1 MENKSIKDEIK
12 KTYEKFNSIFI
23 KETGKHLKEFKISE
37 IRDQFK
43 AWIKNNPQMFND
55 LYEAE
60 DSFLYIYH
68 FRELQEINRVGLMLR
83 EMTDQSAYHKFI
95 QEFFD
100 DNSPSG
106 LQDLKVH
113 LINNESDKIWYSR
126 DSQIDS
132 LVDGWREDR
141 FSDYL
146 RSL

>member
-12 KTYEKFNSIFI
+12 KTYEKFNTIFL
-23 KETGKHLKEFKISE
+23 KETGRHLQEFKISE

-55 LYEAE
+55 LYDAE

-68 FRELQEINRVGLMLR
+68 FRELQEINRVGIMLR
-83 EMTDQSAYHKFI
+83 EMTDQVAYRKFI

-113 LINNESDKIWYSR
+113 QLNNESDKAWHSR
-126 DSQIDS
+126 DSKVDS
-132 LVDGWREDR
+132 LIAEWREQR
-141 FSDYL
+141 FSPYL
-146 RSL
+146 

>member
-12 KTYEKFNSIFI
+12 KTYEKFNTIFL
-23 KETGKHLKEFKISE
+23 KETGRHLQEFKISE

-43 AWIKNNPQMFND
+43 AWIKNNSQMFSD

-68 FRELQEINRVGLMLR
+68 FRELQEINRVGIMLR
-83 EMTDQSAYHKFI
+83 EMTDQVAYRKFI

-113 LINNESDKIWYSR
+113 QLNNESDKVWHSR
-126 DSQIDS
+126 DSKVDS
-132 LVDGWREDR
+132 LIAEWREQR
-141 FSDYL
+141 FSPYL
-146 RSL
+146 

>member
-1 MENKSIKDEIK
+1 MENKFIKDEIK
-12 KTYEKFNSIFI
+12 KTYEKFNTIFL
-23 KETGKHLKEFKISE
+23 KETGRHLQEFKISD

-55 LYEAE
+55 LYDAE

-68 FRELQEINRVGLMLR
+68 FRELQEINRVGIMLR
-83 EMTDQSAYHKFI
+83 EMADQVAYRKFI

-113 LINNESDKIWYSR
+113 QLNNESDKVWHSR
-126 DSQIDS
+126 DSKVDS
-132 LVDGWREDR
+132 LIAEWREQR
-141 FSDYL
+141 FSPYL
-146 RSL
+146 

>member
-1 MENKSIKDEIK
+1 MENKSIKDQIK
-12 KTYEKFNSIFI
+12 KTYEKFNTIFL
-23 KETGKHLKEFKISE
+23 KETGRHLQEFKISD

-55 LYEAE
+55 LYDAE

-68 FRELQEINRVGLMLR
+68 FRELQEINRVGIMLR
-83 EMTDQSAYHKFI
+83 EMADQVAYRKFI

-113 LINNESDKIWYSR
+113 QLNNESDKVWHSR
-126 DSQIDS
+126 DSKVDS
-132 LVDGWREDR
+132 LIAEWREQR
-141 FSDYL
+141 FSPYL
-146 RSL
+146 

>member
-1 MENKSIKDEIK
+1 MENKSIRDEIR
-12 KTYEKFNSIFI
+12 KTYEKFNTIFL
-23 KETGKHLKEFKISE
+23 KETGRHLQEFKISE

-55 LYEAE
+55 LYDAE

-68 FRELQEINRVGLMLR
+68 FRELQEINRVGIMLR
-83 EMTDQSAYHKFI
+83 EMTDQVAYRKFI

-113 LINNESDKIWYSR
+113 QLNNESDKVWHSR
-126 DSQIDS
+126 DSKVDS
-132 LVDGWREDR
+132 LIAEWREQR
-141 FSDYL
+141 FSPYL
-146 RSL
+146 

>member
-12 KTYEKFNSIFI
+12 KTYEKFNTIFL
-23 KETGKHLKEFKISE
+23 KETGRHLQEFKISE

-55 LYEAE
+55 LYDAE

-68 FRELQEINRVGLMLR
+68 FRELQEINRVEIMLR
-83 EMTDQSAYHKFI
+83 EMTDEVAYRKFI

-113 LINNESDKIWYSR
+113 QLNNESDKVWHSR
-126 DSQIDS
+126 DSKVDS
-132 LVDGWREDR
+132 LIAEWREQR
-141 FSDYL
+141 FSPYL
-146 RSL
+146 

>member
-1 MENKSIKDEIK
+1 MENKSIKDQIK
-12 KTYEKFNSIFI
+12 KTYEKFNTIFL
-23 KETGKHLKEFKISE
+23 KETGRHLQEFKISE

-55 LYEAE
+55 LYDAE

-68 FRELQEINRVGLMLR
+68 FRELQEINRVGIMLR
-83 EMTDQSAYHKFI
+83 EMTDEVAYRKFI

-113 LINNESDKIWYSR
+113 QLNNESDKVWHSR
-126 DSQIDS
+126 DSKVDS
-132 LVDGWREDR
+132 LIAEWREQR
-141 FSDYL
+141 FSPYL
-146 RSL
+146 

>member
-12 KTYEKFNSIFI
+12 KTYEKFNTIFL
-23 KETGKHLKEFKISE
+23 KETGRHLQEFKISD

-55 LYEAE
+55 LYDAE

-68 FRELQEINRVGLMLR
+68 FRELQEINRVGIMLR
-83 EMTDQSAYHKFI
+83 EMTDQVAYRKFI

-113 LINNESDKIWYSR
+113 QLNNESDKVWHSR
-126 DSQIDS
+126 DSKVDS
-132 LVDGWREDR
+132 LIAEWREQR
-141 FSDYL
+141 FSPYL
-146 RSL
+146 

>member
-12 KTYEKFNSIFI
+12 KTYEKFNTIFL
-23 KETGKHLKEFKISE
+23 KETGRHLQEFKISE

-43 AWIKNNPQMFND
+43 AWIKNNSQMFND
-55 LYEAE
+55 LYDAE

-68 FRELQEINRVGLMLR
+68 FRELQEINRVGIMLR
-83 EMTDQSAYHKFI
+83 EMTDQVAYRKFI

-113 LINNESDKIWYSR
+113 QLNNESDKVWHSR
-126 DSQIDS
+126 DSKVDS
-132 LVDGWREDR
+132 LIAEWREQR
-141 FSDYL
+141 FSPYL
-146 RSL
+146 

>member
-1 MENKSIKDEIK
+1 MENKSIKDEIR
-12 KTYEKFNSIFI
+12 KTYEKFNTIFL
-23 KETGKHLKEFKISE
+23 KETGRHLQEFKISE

-55 LYEAE
+55 LYDAE

-68 FRELQEINRVGLMLR
+68 FRELQEINRVGIMLR
-83 EMTDQSAYHKFI
+83 EMTDEVAYRKFI

-113 LINNESDKIWYSR
+113 QLNNESDKVWHSR
-126 DSQIDS
+126 DSKVDS
-132 LVDGWREDR
+132 LIAEWREQR
-141 FSDYL
+141 FSPYL
-146 RSL
+146 

>member
-12 KTYEKFNSIFI
+12 KTYEKFNTIFL
-23 KETGKHLKEFKISE
+23 KETGRHLHEFKISE

-43 AWIKNNPQMFND
+43 AWIKSNSQMFSD
-55 LYEAE
+55 LYDAE

-68 FRELQEINRVGLMLR
+68 FRELQEINRVGIMLR
-83 EMTDQSAYHKFI
+83 EMTDQAAYRKFI

-113 LINNESDKIWYSR
+113 QLNNESDKVWHSR
-126 DSQIDS
+126 DSKVDS
-132 LVDGWREDR
+132 LIAEWREQR
-141 FSDYL
+141 FSPYL
-146 RSL
+146 

>member
-12 KTYEKFNSIFI
+12 KTYEKFNTIFL
-23 KETGKHLKEFKISE
+23 KETGRHLKEFKISE

-55 LYEAE
+55 LYDAE

-68 FRELQEINRVGLMLR
+68 FRELQEINRVGIMLR
-83 EMTDQSAYHKFI
+83 EMTDQVAYRKFI

-113 LINNESDKIWYSR
+113 QLNNESDKVWHSR
-126 DSQIDS
+126 DSKVDS
-132 LVDGWREDR
+132 LIAEWREQR
-141 FSDYL
+141 FSPYL
-146 RSL
+146 

>member
-12 KTYEKFNSIFI
+12 KTYEKFNTIFL
-23 KETGKHLKEFKISE
+23 KETGRHLQEFKISE

-55 LYEAE
+55 LYDAE

-68 FRELQEINRVGLMLR
+68 FRELQEINRVGIMLR
-83 EMTDQSAYHKFI
+83 EMTDEVAYRKFI

-113 LINNESDKIWYSR
+113 QLNNESDKVWHSR
-126 DSQIDS
+126 DSKVNS
-132 LVDGWREDR
+132 LIAEWREQR
-141 FSDYL
+141 FSPYL
-146 RSL
+146 

>member
-1 MENKSIKDEIK
+1 MENKSVKDEIK
-12 KTYEKFNSIFI
+12 KTYEKFNTIFL
-23 KETGKHLKEFKISE
+23 KETGRHLQEFKISE

-55 LYEAE
+55 LYDAE

-68 FRELQEINRVGLMLR
+68 FRELQEINRVGIMLR
-83 EMTDQSAYHKFI
+83 EMTDEVAYRKFI

-113 LINNESDKIWYSR
+113 QLNNESDKVWHSR
-126 DSQIDS
+126 DSKVDS
-132 LVDGWREDR
+132 LIAEWREQR
-141 FSDYL
+141 FSPYL
-146 RSL
+146 

>member
-1 MENKSIKDEIK
+1 MENKSIKDQIK
-12 KTYEKFNSIFI
+12 KTYEKFNTIFL
-23 KETGKHLKEFKISE
+23 KQTGRHLQEFKISE

-55 LYEAE
+55 LYDAE

-68 FRELQEINRVGLMLR
+68 FRELQEINRVGIMLR
-83 EMTDQSAYHKFI
+83 EMADQVAYRKFI

-113 LINNESDKIWYSR
+113 QLNNESDKVWHSR
-126 DSQIDS
+126 DSKVDS
-132 LVDGWREDR
+132 LIAEWREQR
-141 FSDYL
+141 FSPYL
-146 RSL
+146 

>member
-55 LYEAE
+55 LYDAE

-68 FRELQEINRVGLMLR
+68 FRELQEINRVGIMLR
-83 EMTDQSAYHKFI
+83 EMTDQVAYRKFI

-113 LINNESDKIWYSR
+113 QLNNESDKVWHSR
-126 DSQIDS
+126 DSKVDS
-132 LVDGWREDR
+132 LIAEWREQR
-141 FSDYL
+141 FSPYL
-146 RSL
+146 

>member
-12 KTYEKFNSIFI
+12 KTYEKFNTIFL
-23 KETGKHLKEFKISE
+23 KETGRHLQEFKISE
-37 IRDQFK
+37 IRDKFK

-55 LYEAE
+55 LYDAE

-68 FRELQEINRVGLMLR
+68 FRELQEINRVGIMLR
-83 EMTDQSAYHKFI
+83 EMTDQVAYRKFI

-113 LINNESDKIWYSR
+113 QLNNESDKVWHSR
-126 DSQIDS
+126 DSKVDS
-132 LVDGWREDR
+132 LIAEWREQR
-141 FSDYL
+141 FSPYL
-146 RSL
+146 

>member
-12 KTYEKFNSIFI
+12 KTYEKFNTIFL
-23 KETGKHLKEFKISE
+23 KETGRHLQELKTSE

-55 LYEAE
+55 LYDAE

-68 FRELQEINRVGLMLR
+68 FRELQEINRVGIMLR
-83 EMTDQSAYHKFI
+83 EMTDQVAYRKFI

-113 LINNESDKIWYSR
+113 QLNNESDKVWHSR
-126 DSQIDS
+126 DSKVDS
-132 LVDGWREDR
+132 LIAEWREQR
-141 FSDYL
+141 FSPYL
-146 RSL
+146 

>member
-12 KTYEKFNSIFI
+12 KTYEKFNTIFL
-23 KETGKHLKEFKISE
+23 KETGRHLQEFKISE

-55 LYEAE
+55 LYDAE

-68 FRELQEINRVGLMLR
+68 FRELQEINRVVIMLR
-83 EMTDQSAYHKFI
+83 EMTDQVAYRKFI

-113 LINNESDKIWYSR
+113 QLNNESDKVWHSR
-126 DSQIDS
+126 DSKVDS
-132 LVDGWREDR
+132 LIAEWREQR
-141 FSDYL
+141 FSPYL
-146 RSL
+146 

>member
-12 KTYEKFNSIFI
+12 KTYEKFNTIFL
-23 KETGKHLKEFKISE
+23 KETGRHLQEFKISE

-43 AWIKNNPQMFND
+43 AWIKNNPPMFND
-55 LYEAE
+55 LYDAE

-68 FRELQEINRVGLMLR
+68 FRELQEINRVGIMLR
-83 EMTDQSAYHKFI
+83 EMTDQVAYRKFI

-113 LINNESDKIWYSR
+113 QLNNESDKVWHSR
-126 DSQIDS
+126 DSKVDS
-132 LVDGWREDR
+132 LIAEWREQR
-141 FSDYL
+141 FSPYL
-146 RSL
+146 

>member
-12 KTYEKFNSIFI
+12 KTYEKFNTIFL
-23 KETGKHLKEFKISE
+23 KETGRHLQEFKISE

-55 LYEAE
+55 LYDAE

-68 FRELQEINRVGLMLR
+68 FRELQEINRVGIMLR
-83 EMTDQSAYHKFI
+83 EMADQVAYRKFI

-113 LINNESDKIWYSR
+113 QLNNESDKVWHSR
-126 DSQIDS
+126 DSKVDS
-132 LVDGWREDR
+132 LIAEWREQR
-141 FSDYL
+141 FSPYL
-146 RSL
+146 

>member
-12 KTYEKFNSIFI
+12 KTYEKFNTIFL
-23 KETGKHLKEFKISE
+23 KETGRHLQEFKISE

-55 LYEAE
+55 LYDAE

-68 FRELQEINRVGLMLR
+68 FRELQEINRVGIMLR
-83 EMTDQSAYHKFI
+83 EMTDQVAYRKFI

-100 DNSPSG
+100 GNSPSG

-113 LINNESDKIWYSR
+113 QLNNESDKVWHSR
-126 DSQIDS
+126 DSKVDS
-132 LVDGWREDR
+132 LIAEWREQR
-141 FSDYL
+141 FSPYL
-146 RSL
+146 

>member
-12 KTYEKFNSIFI
+12 KTYEKFNTIFL
-23 KETGKHLKEFKISE
+23 KETGRHLQEFKISD

-55 LYEAE
+55 LYDAE

-68 FRELQEINRVGLMLR
+68 FRELQEINRVGIMLR
-83 EMTDQSAYHKFI
+83 EMTDEVAYRKFI

-113 LINNESDKIWYSR
+113 QLNNESDKVWHSR
-126 DSQIDS
+126 DSKVDS
-132 LVDGWREDR
+132 LITEWREQR
-141 FSDYL
+141 FSPYL
-146 RSL
+146 

>member
-12 KTYEKFNSIFI
+12 KTYEKFNTIFL
-23 KETGKHLKEFKISE
+23 KETGRHLQEFKISE

-55 LYEAE
+55 LYDAE

-68 FRELQEINRVGLMLR
+68 FRELQEIKRVGIMLR
-83 EMTDQSAYHKFI
+83 EMTDQVAYRKFI

-100 DNSPSG
+100 GNSPSG

-113 LINNESDKIWYSR
+113 QLNNESDKVWHSR
-126 DSQIDS
+126 DSKVDS
-132 LVDGWREDR
+132 LIAEWREQR
-141 FSDYL
+141 FSPYL
-146 RSL
+146 

>member
-12 KTYEKFNSIFI
+12 KTYEKFNTIFL
-23 KETGKHLKEFKISE
+23 KETGRHLQEFKISE

-43 AWIKNNPQMFND
+43 TWIKNNSQMFSD
-55 LYEAE
+55 LYDAE

-68 FRELQEINRVGLMLR
+68 FRELQEINRVGIMLR
-83 EMTDQSAYHKFI
+83 EMTDQAAYRKFI

-113 LINNESDKIWYSR
+113 QLNNESDKVWHSR
-126 DSQIDS
+126 DSKVDS
-132 LVDGWREDR
+132 LIAEWREQR
-141 FSDYL
+141 FSPYL
-146 RSL
+146 

>member
-12 KTYEKFNSIFI
+12 KTYEKFNTIFL
-23 KETGKHLKEFKISE
+23 KETGRHLQEFKISE

-55 LYEAE
+55 LYDAE

-68 FRELQEINRVGLMLR
+68 FRELQEINRVGIMLR
-83 EMTDQSAYHKFI
+83 EMTDQVAYRKFI

-113 LINNESDKIWYSR
+113 QLNNESDKVWHSR
-126 DSQIDS
+126 DSKADS
-132 LVDGWREDR
+132 LIAEWREQR
-141 FSDYL
+141 FSPYL
-146 RSL
+146 

>member
-12 KTYEKFNSIFI
+12 KTYEKFNTIFL
-23 KETGKHLKEFKISE
+23 KETGRHLQEFKISE

-55 LYEAE
+55 LYDAE
-60 DSFLYIYH
+60 DSFLYIYN
-68 FRELQEINRVGLMLR
+68 FRELQEINRVGIMLR
-83 EMTDQSAYHKFI
+83 EMTDQVAYRKFI

-113 LINNESDKIWYSR
+113 QLNNESDKVWHSR
-126 DSQIDS
+126 DSKVDS
-132 LVDGWREDR
+132 LIAEWREQR
-141 FSDYL
+141 FSPYL
-146 RSL
+146 

>member
-1 MENKSIKDEIK
+1 MENKFIKDEIK
-12 KTYEKFNSIFI
+12 KTYEKFNTIFL
-23 KETGKHLKEFKISE
+23 KQTGRHLQEFKISE

-55 LYEAE
+55 LYDAE

-68 FRELQEINRVGLMLR
+68 FRELQEINRVGIMLR
-83 EMTDQSAYHKFI
+83 EMTDQVAYRKFI

-113 LINNESDKIWYSR
+113 QLNNESDKVWHSR
-126 DSQIDS
+126 DSKVDS
-132 LVDGWREDR
+132 LIAEWREQR
-141 FSDYL
+141 FSPYL
-146 RSL
+146 

>member
-1 MENKSIKDEIK
+1 MENKSIKDEIR
-12 KTYEKFNSIFI
+12 KTYEKFNSIFL
-23 KETGKHLKEFKISE
+23 KETGRHLQEFKISE

-55 LYEAE
+55 LYDAE

-68 FRELQEINRVGLMLR
+68 FRELQEINRVGIMLR
-83 EMTDQSAYHKFI
+83 EMTDQVAYRKFI

-113 LINNESDKIWYSR
+113 QLNNESDKVWHSR
-126 DSQIDS
+126 DSKVDS
-132 LVDGWREDR
+132 LIAEWREQR
-141 FSDYL
+141 FSPYL
-146 RSL
+146 

>member
-12 KTYEKFNSIFI
+12 KTYEKFNTIFL
-23 KETGKHLKEFKISE
+23 KETGRHLQEFKISE

-43 AWIKNNPQMFND
+43 AWIKNNSQMFSD
-55 LYEAE
+55 LYDAE

-68 FRELQEINRVGLMLR
+68 FRELQEINRVGIMLR
-83 EMTDQSAYHKFI
+83 EMTDEVAYRKFI

-113 LINNESDKIWYSR
+113 QLNNESDKVWHSR
-126 DSQIDS
+126 DSKVDS
-132 LVDGWREDR
+132 LIAEWREQR
-141 FSDYL
+141 FSPYL
-146 RSL
+146 

>member
-12 KTYEKFNSIFI
+12 KTYEKFNTIFL
-23 KETGKHLKEFKISE
+23 KETGRHLQEFKISE

-43 AWIKNNPQMFND
+43 AWIKNNSQMFSD
-55 LYEAE
+55 LYDAE

-68 FRELQEINRVGLMLR
+68 FRVLQETNRVGIMLR
-83 EMTDQSAYHKFI
+83 EMADQAAYHKFI

-113 LINNESDKIWYSR
+113 QLNNESDKVWHSR
-126 DSQIDS
+126 DSKVDS
-132 LVDGWREDR
+132 LIAEWREQR
-141 FSDYL
+141 FSPYL
-146 RSL
+146 

>member
-12 KTYEKFNSIFI
+12 KTYEKFNTIFL
-23 KETGKHLKEFKISE
+23 KETGRHLQEFKISE

-55 LYEAE
+55 LYDAE

-68 FRELQEINRVGLMLR
+68 FRELQEINRVGIMLR
-83 EMTDQSAYHKFI
+83 EMTDEVAYRKFI

-113 LINNESDKIWYSR
+113 QLNNESDKVWHSR
-126 DSQIDS
+126 DSKVDS
-132 LVDGWREDR
+132 LIAEWREQR
-141 FSDYL
+141 FSPYL
-146 RSL
+146 

>member
-1 MENKSIKDEIK
+1 MENRSIKDEIK
-12 KTYEKFNSIFI
+12 KTYEKFNTIFL
-23 KETGKHLKEFKISE
+23 KETGRHLQEFKISE

-55 LYEAE
+55 LYDAE

-68 FRELQEINRVGLMLR
+68 FRELQEINRVGIMLR
-83 EMTDQSAYHKFI
+83 EMTDEVAYRKFI

-113 LINNESDKIWYSR
+113 QLNNESDKVWHSR
-126 DSQIDS
+126 DSKVDS
-132 LVDGWREDR
+132 LIAEWREQR
-141 FSDYL
+141 FSPYL
-146 RSL
+146 